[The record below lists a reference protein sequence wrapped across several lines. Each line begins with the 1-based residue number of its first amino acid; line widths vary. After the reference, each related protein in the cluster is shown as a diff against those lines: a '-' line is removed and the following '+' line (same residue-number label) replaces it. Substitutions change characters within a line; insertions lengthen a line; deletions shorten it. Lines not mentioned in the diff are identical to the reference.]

1 MIAELMQ
8 IVLSG
13 VLGEAARY
21 LDLTFKIEI
30 RERVFH
36 FHHNILGLIFVISS
50 VLLNA
55 NVFFFG
61 SGLIVHHLIRE
72 GW

>member
-8 IVLSG
+8 LALSG

-21 LDLTFKIEI
+21 LDLRFKIEI

-36 FHHNILGLIFVISS
+36 FHHNALGLIFVISS
-50 VLLNA
+50 VLFNA